1 MKKYKLILFLSTALL
16 SVACTDSFFDLEPSS
31 SVPTDKVY
39 KTAED
44 FNVAVIG
51 CYSKLQTQV
60 SYFTE
65 CCEYRS
71 DNLTL
76 SAPTAGT
83 QDRYD
88 IDQFADKASNG
99 ILEDAWANFNNGVYR
114 CNLVLDRIDEANF
127 DATLKKQYK
136 GEALFIRALTYFN
149 MYRLWGGIPM
159 TNKVVT
165 VAEALKI
172 GRSSDQQVYDFLVGD
187 LNQVIN
193 ENMLPSSYTSADMG
207 RVTSG
212 AAMALLGKIYLTFH
226 KWTEARNVLSQLV
239 GRYSLMT
246 TPEQVFDVN
255 NKMNDEIIFAVRFN
269 KDVEGEGHGYWFSI
283 INLTDDT
290 NQTKSLKECYKDGDK
305 RKNLITYVKVED
317 KVCVMNKFKD
327 VKSAT
332 YNTVGNDQIILRYAD
347 VLLMYAEAL
356 NEYHKAPNDLAYF
369 YVNKVR
375 ERVGMKELKRGL
387 NREQFRAAVLRE
399 RACEFGFEEVRYFDL
414 IRWRMDEKFST
425 PLHGLHVYKNKNDQS
440 YICEE
445 FPLLGTEGSRYWWEP
460 GNYSRKWYLSAFP
473 QNEVNKG
480 YGLVQNPGWE

>member
-88 IDQFADKASNG
+88 IDQFADKAS
-99 ILEDAWANFNNGVYR
+99 ANFNNGVYR

-356 NEYHKAPNDLAYF
+356 NEISYSNLQNSEAMVALNAVHTRAGLSPLQITELPDQDSFRKAIML
-369 YVNKVR
+369 
-375 ERVGMKELKRGL
+375 ER
-387 NREQFRAAVLRE
+387 QQ
-399 RACEFGFEEVRYFDL
+399 EFPYEGQRWFDL
-414 IRWRMDEKFST
+414 VRMGGAKEAMKAEGHIIQDYQFLYPIPKTELERINNT
-425 PLHGLHVYKNKNDQS
+425 
-440 YICEE
+440 E
-445 FPLLGTEGSRYWWEP
+445 LLW
-460 GNYSRKWYLSAFP
+460 
-473 QNEVNKG
+473 QNTG
-480 YGLVQNPGWE
+480 Y

>member
-88 IDQFADKASNG
+88 IDQFADKAS
-99 ILEDAWANFNNGVYR
+99 

-207 RVTSG
+207 RV
-212 AAMALLGKIYLTFH
+212 H

-305 RKNLITYVKVED
+305 RKNLITYVKGED

-356 NEYHKAPNDLAYF
+356 NEISYSNLQNSEAMVALNAVHTRAGLSPLQITELPDQDSFRKAIML
-369 YVNKVR
+369 
-375 ERVGMKELKRGL
+375 ER
-387 NREQFRAAVLRE
+387 QQ
-399 RACEFGFEEVRYFDL
+399 EFPYEGQRWFDL
-414 IRWRMDEKFST
+414 VRMGGAKEAMKAEGHIIQDYQFLYPIPKTELERINNT
-425 PLHGLHVYKNKNDQS
+425 
-440 YICEE
+440 E
-445 FPLLGTEGSRYWWEP
+445 LLW
-460 GNYSRKWYLSAFP
+460 
-473 QNEVNKG
+473 QNTG
-480 YGLVQNPGWE
+480 Y

>member
-1 MKKYKLILFLSTALL
+1 MKNYKLILFLSATFL

-31 SVPTDKVY
+31 NVTTDKVY

-44 FNVAVIG
+44 FNVAVMG

-60 SYFTE
+60 SFFTE

-99 ILEDAWANFNNGVYR
+99 ILEDAWANFSNGVYR
-114 CNLVLDRIDEANF
+114 CNLVLDRIDAANF

-159 TNKVVT
+159 TDRVVT
-165 VAEALKI
+165 VGEALKI
-172 GRSSDQQVYDFLVGD
+172 GRSSEQQVYDFLVRD
-187 LNQVIN
+187 LNQIIN
-193 ENMLPSSYTSADMG
+193 ENMLPTSYSSTDMG

-212 AAMALLGKIYLTFH
+212 AAMALLGKVYLTFH
-226 KWTEARNVLSQLV
+226 KWLEARDVLSQLI
-239 GRYSLMT
+239 GKYSLMT
-246 TPEQVFDVN
+246 APEQIFDVN

-283 INLTDDT
+283 INLNDDT

-305 RKNLITYVKVED
+305 RKELITYVKVED

-327 VKSAT
+327 LKSAT

-356 NEYHKAPNDLAYF
+356 NEISYSNAQNSEALAALNAVHTRAGLSQIQITELPDKESFRKAIML
-369 YVNKVR
+369 
-375 ERVGMKELKRGL
+375 ER
-387 NREQFRAAVLRE
+387 QQ
-399 RACEFGFEEVRYFDL
+399 EFPYEGHRWFDL
-414 IRWRMDEKFST
+414 VRMGGAKEAMKADGHIIQDHQFLYPIPKTELERINNT
-425 PLHGLHVYKNKNDQS
+425 
-440 YICEE
+440 E
-445 FPLLGTEGSRYWWEP
+445 LLW
-460 GNYSRKWYLSAFP
+460 
-473 QNEVNKG
+473 QNAG
-480 YGLVQNPGWE
+480 Y

>member
-99 ILEDAWANFNNGVYR
+99 ILEAAWANFNNGVYR

-149 MYRLWGGIPM
+149 MYRLWGG
-159 TNKVVT
+159 N
-165 VAEALKI
+165 
-172 GRSSDQQVYDFLVGD
+172 
-187 LNQVIN
+187 
-193 ENMLPSSYTSADMG
+193 
-207 RVTSG
+207 
-212 AAMALLGKIYLTFH
+212 
-226 KWTEARNVLSQLV
+226 
-239 GRYSLMT
+239 
-246 TPEQVFDVN
+246 
-255 NKMNDEIIFAVRFN
+255 
-269 KDVEGEGHGYWFSI
+269 
-283 INLTDDT
+283 TDD
-290 NQTKSLKECYKDGDK
+290 
-305 RKNLITYVKVED
+305 
-317 KVCVMNKFKD
+317 
-327 VKSAT
+327 
-332 YNTVGNDQIILRYAD
+332 
-347 VLLMYAEAL
+347 
-356 NEYHKAPNDLAYF
+356 
-369 YVNKVR
+369 
-375 ERVGMKELKRGL
+375 
-387 NREQFRAAVLRE
+387 
-399 RACEFGFEEVRYFDL
+399 
-414 IRWRMDEKFST
+414 
-425 PLHGLHVYKNKNDQS
+425 
-440 YICEE
+440 
-445 FPLLGTEGSRYWWEP
+445 
-460 GNYSRKWYLSAFP
+460 
-473 QNEVNKG
+473 
-480 YGLVQNPGWE
+480 

>member
-1 MKKYKLILFLSTALL
+1 MKNYKLILFLSATFL
-16 SVACTDSFFDLEPSS
+16 SVACTDSFFDLEPGSN
-31 SVPTDKVY
+31 VTTDKVY

-44 FNVAVIG
+44 FNVAVMG

-60 SYFTE
+60 SFFTE

-99 ILEDAWANFNNGVYR
+99 ILENAWANFSNGVYR
-114 CNLVLDRIDEANF
+114 CNLVLDRIDAANF

-136 GEALFIRALTYFN
+136 GEALFIRAFTYFN

-159 TNKVVT
+159 TDRVVT

-172 GRSSDQQVYDFLVGD
+172 GRSSEQQVYDFLVRD
-187 LNQVIN
+187 LNQIIN
-193 ENMLPSSYTSADMG
+193 ENMLPASYSNTDMG

-212 AAMALLGKIYLTFH
+212 AAMTLLGKVYLTFH
-226 KWTEARNVLSQLV
+226 KWTEARDVLSQLI
-239 GRYSLMT
+239 GKYSLMT
-246 TPEQVFDVN
+246 TPEQIFDVN

-290 NQTKSLKECYKDGDK
+290 NQTKSLKECFKDGDK
-305 RKNLITYVKVED
+305 RKELITYVKVED

-327 VKSAT
+327 LKSET

-356 NEYHKAPNDLAYF
+356 NEISYSNAQNSEALAALNAVHTRAGLSQIQITELPDKESFRKAIML
-369 YVNKVR
+369 
-375 ERVGMKELKRGL
+375 ER
-387 NREQFRAAVLRE
+387 QQ
-399 RACEFGFEEVRYFDL
+399 EFPYEGHRWFDL
-414 IRWRMDEKFST
+414 VRMGGAKEAMKADGHIIQDHQFLYPIPKTELERINNT
-425 PLHGLHVYKNKNDQS
+425 
-440 YICEE
+440 E
-445 FPLLGTEGSRYWWEP
+445 LLW
-460 GNYSRKWYLSAFP
+460 
-473 QNEVNKG
+473 QNAG
-480 YGLVQNPGWE
+480 Y

>member
-1 MKKYKLILFLSTALL
+1 MKKYKLILFLSTAFL

-39 KTAED
+39 KTADD
-44 FNVAVIG
+44 FNVAVMG

-99 ILEDAWANFNNGVYR
+99 ILENAWANFNNGVYR
-114 CNLVLDRIDEANF
+114 CNLILDRIDEANF

-193 ENMLPSSYTSADMG
+193 ESMLPSSYTSTDMG

-226 KWTEARNVLSQLV
+226 KWTEARNVLSQLI
-239 GRYSLMT
+239 GKYSLMT
-246 TPEQVFDVN
+246 TPERVFDVN

-290 NQTKSLKECYKDGDK
+290 NQTKALKECYKDGDK
-305 RKNLITYVKVED
+305 RKDLITYVKVED

-347 VLLMYAEAL
+347 AL
-356 NEYHKAPNDLAYF
+356 NEISYSNLQNSEALVALNAVHTRAGLSPILITELPDQDSFRNAIML
-369 YVNKVR
+369 
-375 ERVGMKELKRGL
+375 ER
-387 NREQFRAAVLRE
+387 QQ
-399 RACEFGFEEVRYFDL
+399 EFPYEGQRWFDL
-414 IRWRMDEKFST
+414 VRMGGAKEAMKAEGHIIQDYQFLYPIPKTELERINNT
-425 PLHGLHVYKNKNDQS
+425 
-440 YICEE
+440 E
-445 FPLLGTEGSRYWWEP
+445 LLW
-460 GNYSRKWYLSAFP
+460 
-473 QNEVNKG
+473 QNTG
-480 YGLVQNPGWE
+480 Y

>member
-1 MKKYKLILFLSTALL
+1 MKNYKLILFLSATFL

-31 SVPTDKVY
+31 NVTTDKVY

-44 FNVAVIG
+44 FNVAVMG

-60 SYFTE
+60 SFFTE

-99 ILEDAWANFNNGVYR
+99 ILENAWANFSNGVYR
-114 CNLVLDRIDEANF
+114 CNLVLDRIDAANF

-136 GEALFIRALTYFN
+136 GEALFIRAFTYFN

-159 TNKVVT
+159 TDRVVT

-172 GRSSDQQVYDFLVGD
+172 GRSSEQQVYDFLVRD
-187 LNQVIN
+187 LNQIIN
-193 ENMLPSSYTSADMG
+193 ENMLPASYSSTDMG

-212 AAMALLGKIYLTFH
+212 AAMALLGKVYLTFH
-226 KWTEARNVLSQLV
+226 KWTEARDVLSQLI
-239 GRYSLMT
+239 GKYSLMT
-246 TPEQVFDVN
+246 APEQIFDVN

-305 RKNLITYVKVED
+305 RKELITYVKVED

-327 VKSAT
+327 LKSAT

-356 NEYHKAPNDLAYF
+356 NEISYSNAQNSEALAALNAVHTRAGLSQIQITELPDKESFRKAIML
-369 YVNKVR
+369 
-375 ERVGMKELKRGL
+375 ER
-387 NREQFRAAVLRE
+387 QQ
-399 RACEFGFEEVRYFDL
+399 EFPYEGHRWFDL
-414 IRWRMDEKFST
+414 VRMGGAKEAMKADGHIIQDHQFLYPIPKTELERINNT
-425 PLHGLHVYKNKNDQS
+425 
-440 YICEE
+440 E
-445 FPLLGTEGSRYWWEP
+445 LLW
-460 GNYSRKWYLSAFP
+460 
-473 QNEVNKG
+473 QNAG
-480 YGLVQNPGWE
+480 Y

>member
-83 QDRYD
+83 QDRYEGEPRCVVIPED

-99 ILEDAWANFNNGVYR
+99 ILEAAWANFNNGVYR

-356 NEYHKAPNDLAYF
+356 NEISYSNLQNSEAMVALNAVHTRAGLSPLQITELPDQDSFRKAIML
-369 YVNKVR
+369 
-375 ERVGMKELKRGL
+375 ER
-387 NREQFRAAVLRE
+387 QQ
-399 RACEFGFEEVRYFDL
+399 EFPYEGQRWFDL
-414 IRWRMDEKFST
+414 VRMGGAKEAMKAEGHIIQDYQFLYPIPKTELERINNT
-425 PLHGLHVYKNKNDQS
+425 
-440 YICEE
+440 E
-445 FPLLGTEGSRYWWEP
+445 LLW
-460 GNYSRKWYLSAFP
+460 
-473 QNEVNKG
+473 QNTG
-480 YGLVQNPGWE
+480 Y